1 MVDLTKNK
9 IFLILLPLL
18 LSLFILISVKIS
30 FASDKFILNAE
41 RVKFNYF
48 LGIIPMEGFF
58 ALKDSIFVLNFKK
71 PNQSKLNLKFDLNSS
86 SAGFDLATSAMLGET
101 VLYAKKYPYIY
112 FESKN
117 VFSKDNQFNI
127 TGSLT
132 IRGIT
137 KDVTFKAKLNNPS
150 VLKNEVKNNLQFDIY
165 AELKRS
171 DFNATGYQYIVGDII
186 NLKTRVELLLLDN

>member
-9 IFLILLPLL
+9 IFLILPLL

-30 FASDKFILNAE
+30 FANDKFILNAE
-41 RVKFNYF
+41 RLKFNYF

-58 ALKDSIFVLNFKK
+58 ALKDSIFVLNFKN

-86 SAGFDLATSAMLGET
+86 SAGFDLATTAMLGET

-150 VLKNEVKNNLQFDIY
+150 VLKNKVKNNLQFDIY

-186 NLKTRVELLLLDN
+186 NLKTKVELLLLDN

>member
-9 IFLILLPLL
+9 IFLILPLL
-18 LSLFILISVKIS
+18 LSLFILILVKIS

-86 SAGFDLATSAMLGET
+86 SAGFDLATTVMLGET

-150 VLKNEVKNNLQFDIY
+150 VLKNKVKNNLQFDIY

>member
-9 IFLILLPLL
+9 IFLILPLL

-30 FASDKFILNAE
+30 FANDKFILNAE

-86 SAGFDLATSAMLGET
+86 SAGFDLATNAMLGET
-101 VLYAKKYPYIY
+101 VLYAEKYPYIH
-112 FESKN
+112 FESKK
-117 VFSKDNQFNI
+117 VFAKDNQFNI
-127 TGSLT
+127 RGSLT

-137 KDVTFKAKLNNPS
+137 KDVIFEAKLNNPS
-150 VLKNEVKNNLQFDIY
+150 VLKNKVKNKLQFDIY

-186 NLKTRVELLLLDN
+186 NLKTKVELLLLDN

>member
-9 IFLILLPLL
+9 IFLILPLL

-30 FASDKFILNAE
+30 FANDKFILNAE

-86 SAGFDLATSAMLGET
+86 SAGFDLATTAMLGET

-150 VLKNEVKNNLQFDIY
+150 VLKNKVKNNLQFDIY

>member
-1 MVDLTKNK
+1 MVNLVKNK
-9 IFLILLPLL
+9 DFLVLPLLISFLILATVQ
-18 LSLFILISVKIS
+18 ISSAK
-30 FASDKFILNAE
+30 DKFILNAE
-41 RVKFNYF
+41 KIKFNYF
-48 LGIIPMEGFF
+48 VGIIPMEGFF
-58 ALKDSIFVLNFKK
+58 ALKDSLFVLNFRK
-71 PNQSKLNLKFDLNSS
+71 PNQSKLKLKFDLNSS
-86 SAGFDLATSAMLGET
+86 SAGFDLATTAMLGET

-112 FESKN
+112 FESKK
-117 VFSKDNQFNI
+117 VFAKDNQFNI
-127 TGSLT
+127 RGTLT

-150 VLKNEVKNNLQFDIY
+150 VLKDKVKNNLQFDIY

>member
-9 IFLILLPLL
+9 IFLVLPLL

-71 PNQSKLNLKFDLNSS
+71 PTQSKLKLKFDLNSS
-86 SAGFDLATSAMLGET
+86 SAGFDLATTAMLGET
-101 VLYAKKYPYIY
+101 VLYAEKYPYIF
-112 FESKN
+112 FESKK
-117 VFSKDNQFNI
+117 VVAKDNQFNI
-127 TGSLT
+127 KGPLT

-137 KDVTFKAKLNNPS
+137 KNVTFKAKLNNPS
-150 VLKNEVKNNLQFDIY
+150 VLKDKVKNNLQFDIY

-171 DFNATGYQYIVGDII
+171 DFKATGYQYIVGDVI
-186 NLKTRVELLLLDN
+186 NLKTKVELLLIDK

>member
-9 IFLILLPLL
+9 IFLILPLL

-30 FASDKFILNAE
+30 FANDKFILNAE

-86 SAGFDLATSAMLGET
+86 SAGFDLATTAMLGET

-150 VLKNEVKNNLQFDIY
+150 VLKNKVKNNLQFDIY

-186 NLKTRVELLLLDN
+186 NLKTRVELIILDN

>member
-9 IFLILLPLL
+9 IFLILPLL

-41 RVKFNYF
+41 RVKFNY
-48 LGIIPMEGFF
+48 LIGIIPMEGFF

-71 PNQSKLNLKFDLNSS
+71 PNKSKLNLKFDLNSS
-86 SAGFDLATSAMLGET
+86 SAGFDLATTAMLGET
-101 VLYAKKYPYIY
+101 VLYAEKYPFIY
-112 FESKN
+112 FKSKK
-117 VFSKDNQFNI
+117 VFAKDNQFNI
-127 TGSLT
+127 RGSLT
-132 IRGIT
+132 IRGIS

-150 VLKNEVKNNLQFDIY
+150 VLKNKVKNNLQFDIY

>member
-9 IFLILLPLL
+9 IFLILPLL

-30 FASDKFILNAE
+30 FANDKFILNAE

-86 SAGFDLATSAMLGET
+86 SAGFDLATTAMLGET
-101 VLYAKKYPYIY
+101 VLYAEKYPYIY

-150 VLKNEVKNNLQFDIY
+150 VLKNKVKNNLQFDIY
-165 AELKRS
+165 TELKRS

>member
-9 IFLILLPLL
+9 IFLILPLL

-30 FASDKFILNAE
+30 FANDKFILNAE

-86 SAGFDLATSAMLGET
+86 SAGFDLATTAMLGET

-150 VLKNEVKNNLQFDIY
+150 VLKNKVKNNLQFDIY

-171 DFNATGYQYIVGDII
+171 DFNATGYQYIVGDLI
-186 NLKTRVELLLLDN
+186 NLKTRVELLILDN

>member
-9 IFLILLPLL
+9 FFLILPLL

-30 FASDKFILNAE
+30 FANDKFILNAE

-86 SAGFDLATSAMLGET
+86 SAGFDLATTAMLGET
-101 VLYAKKYPYIY
+101 VLYAEKYPYIY
-112 FESKN
+112 FESKK
-117 VFSKDNQFNI
+117 VFAKDNQFNI
-127 TGSLT
+127 RGSLT

-137 KDVTFKAKLNNPS
+137 KDVIFEAKLNNPS
-150 VLKNEVKNNLQFDIY
+150 VLKNKVKNKFNLIFMQ
-165 AELKRS
+165 S
-171 DFNATGYQYIVGDII
+171 
-186 NLKTRVELLLLDN
+186 

>member
-9 IFLILLPLL
+9 IFLILPLL

-101 VLYAKKYPYIY
+101 VLYAEKYPYIH
-112 FESKN
+112 FESKK
-117 VFSKDNQFNI
+117 VFAKDNQFNI
-127 TGSLT
+127 RGSLT

-137 KDVTFKAKLNNPS
+137 KDVIFKAKLNNPS
-150 VLKNEVKNNLQFDIY
+150 VLKNKVKNNLQFDIY